1 MAEKL
6 LFFQKI
12 NIQEEQRHLELLKTH
27 FSGNVNL
34 SRCRVL
40 MNDLKESQRLSKEL
54 QSQQGHSEFNLLL
67 VSKSFWPIDYESETF
82 STDKLPVGAHFS
94 AFKQLFEKSQPI
106 KTTLFHNNLGRVE
119 LDLEVSDKTVS
130 VVCQPIHASIISF
143 FSEDAGYSAQQ
154 GVSLAFLV
162 SQLGCS
168 EEYLR
173 AKINFWTCKSILL
186 EKEIVPSS
194 GLEIENPEFLIE
206 ETFYFLCESLDDQE
220 PIINANLEDDNNQF
234 VKSGQIKGHASDLQ
248 KEMTQK
254 VILQI
259 LRSSGPR
266 SLDQLVELIRIVY
279 KVCLIRMKF
288 HLLHLMIFW
297 LRIV

>member
-6 LFFQKI
+6 LFFRKI
-12 NIQEEQRHLELLKTH
+12 NIDEEQRHLELLKTH

-40 MNDLKESQRLSKEL
+40 MNDLRESRKLTQEL
-54 QSQQGHSEFNLLL
+54 HHQQGSSEFNLLL
-67 VSKSFWPIDYESETF
+67 VSKSFWPIDYEATSF
-82 STDKLPVGAHFS
+82 STDKLPVGSSFS

-106 KTTLFHNNLGRVE
+106 KTTVFHNNLGRVE
-119 LDLEVSDKTVS
+119 LDLEVGDKTVA

-143 FSEDAGYSAQQ
+143 FSEEAGYSASE
-154 GVSLAFLV
+154 GVSLAFLI

-173 AKINFWTCKSILL
+173 AKVNFWTCKSILL
-186 EKEIVPSS
+186 EKEIVPSN
-194 GLEIENPEFLIE
+194 GIQMENPEFQVE
-206 ETFYFLCESLDDQE
+206 ETFFFLCESLDDQE
-220 PIINANLEDDNNQF
+220 PFISANLEDDNEQF
-234 VKSGQIKGHASDLQ
+234 VKSGQVKGHASDLQ

-259 LRSSGPR
+259 LKSSGPR
-266 SLDQLVELIRIVY
+266 SLEQLVELIRIVY
-279 KVCLIRMKF
+279 KLSLI
-288 HLLHLMIFW
+288 HI
-297 LRIV
+297 